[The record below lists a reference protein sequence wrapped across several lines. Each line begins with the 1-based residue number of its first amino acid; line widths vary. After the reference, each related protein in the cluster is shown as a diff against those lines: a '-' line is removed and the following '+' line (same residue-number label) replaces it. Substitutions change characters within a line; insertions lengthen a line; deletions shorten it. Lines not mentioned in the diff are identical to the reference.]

1 MISPARALIATFTLC
16 ILLGAVSALAQTT
29 FPEVSTSGSISSHS
43 IRENEQ
49 LQFTLSIA
57 NKGNPKIVN
66 AALRNVTLTQLPD
79 GYRLVTICVIPAVPL
94 PPNPCQT
101 GDEFNANR
109 KRLVGTLVPGQSII
123 VIGYLKPISIHKAA
137 SLTAL
142 LEWTLYD
149 PILPTG
155 GLPSARVVILGEN
168 QVQSA
173 SWWGRVSIDE
183 ILKVLAVPAL
193 LLVIGALVGLLVNAL
208 NSLRDKRAHKN
219 EAERSLRS
227 ETWKQMLPVS
237 HNYAAKFY
245 LPLSLA
251 ADRFSKNLKK
261 KNYRVAF
268 FYLLFSG
275 KKVIATRNEIGGF
288 YFKDLRGEALA
299 ANCWEKQRL
308 ACMGEEDTPFFL
320 AVRASIDQLEDIE
333 SYEAFESMF
342 ASTPGGDFSSDSI
355 QEAWTFFQKWVA
367 DNKTVADTISYL
379 DGFTAVMDYESNRPY
394 QYWYDTKPRLVA
406 TDDTKELLR
415 KILTSEKYGD
425 EDIENYL
432 SAVVA
437 P

>member
-1 MISPARALIATFTLC
+1 MISPARVLVSASTLC
-16 ILLGAVSALAQTT
+16 LLLGCVSALAQTT
-29 FPEVSTSGSISSHS
+29 FPEVSTNGSISSRS
-43 IRENEQ
+43 IGENEQ
-49 LQFTLSIA
+49 LQFTITIA
-57 NKGNPKIVN
+57 NKADPKVVN
-66 AALRNVTLTQLPD
+66 ASLRNVTLTQLPD
-79 GYRLVTICVIPAVPL
+79 GYRLVTICVIPATPL
-94 PPNPCQT
+94 PPNPCQAA
-101 GDEFNANR
+101 DEFNANK
-109 KRLVGTLVPGQSII
+109 KRLIGTLLPSQSII
-123 VIGYLKPISIHKAA
+123 VTGYLKPDSIHRAA

-149 PILPTG
+149 STLPSS
-155 GLPSARVVILGEN
+155 GLASARVVSLGEN

-173 SWWGRVSIDE
+173 SWWGRVSVDE
-183 ILKVLAVPAL
+183 ILKVLAVPVL
-193 LLVIGALVGLLVNAL
+193 LLLIGAVVGLLVNAL

-251 ADRFSKNLKK
+251 AERFSKNLKRP
-261 KNYRVAF
+261 NYRVAF

-299 ANCWEKQRL
+299 AKCWEEQRL

-320 AVRASIDQLEDIE
+320 AVRASIDQLEDID

-342 ASTPGGDFSSDSI
+342 ASTQGGDFSSDSI
-355 QEAWTFFQKWVA
+355 QEAWTFFQKWVTDQKA
-367 DNKTVADTISYL
+367 VAETISYL
-379 DGFTAVMDYESNRPY
+379 VGFTAVMDYESNRPY
-394 QYWYDTKPRLVA
+394 QYWYDTNPRLVA

-415 KILTSEKYGD
+415 RILTAEKYGD
-425 EDIENYL
+425 EEIENYL